1 MNKNSKVY
9 LLQRLI
15 DNQNWLK
22 QELAKSNPNA
32 VMVEHYEQMMG
43 YYSQRIWGK

>member
-1 MNKNSKVY
+1 MNKKTKVY

-22 QELAKSNPNA
+22 QELAKSNPNP
-32 VMVEHYEQMMG
+32 VMVQHYEQMMD
-43 YYSQRIWGK
+43 YYSQRVWGK